1 MMFPLNHT
9 LESWLLKLED
19 HVTSR
24 VYSKWRHT
32 PFNLDGMNW
41 REFRG
46 VAEGIFVKDIST
58 KSFSEHFNTSL
69 FIVEP
74 SGELPRHQHSHAH
87 VIYFLSG
94 EGELWVGA
102 ETQEVKPRLVTLISS
117 EEKHGYKNTGKTDM
131 MLVVINT
138 PATR

>member
-1 MMFPLNHT
+1 MEAYQF
-9 LESWLLKLED
+9 
-19 HVTSR
+19 
-24 VYSKWRHT
+24 
-32 PFNLDGMNW
+32 FNVGGMNW
-41 REFRG
+41 REFGG
-46 VAEGIFVKDIST
+46 VAEGILVKDIST

-69 FIVEP
+69 FMVEP

-102 ETQEVKPRLVTLISS
+102 ETQEVKPGLVALISS
-117 EEKHGYKNTGKTDM
+117 EEKHGYKNTGKTGM
-131 MLVVINT
+131 MLLVINT